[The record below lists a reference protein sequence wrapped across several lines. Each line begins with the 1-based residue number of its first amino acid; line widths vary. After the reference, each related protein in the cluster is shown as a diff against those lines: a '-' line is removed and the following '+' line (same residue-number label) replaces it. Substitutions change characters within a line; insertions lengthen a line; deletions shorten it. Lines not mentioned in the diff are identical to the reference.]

1 MYKGPDGKGIK
12 IEYCRSIVESEVV
25 ARTLLQEKVL
35 GFDMEWKVRA
45 APGIKGNISLIQVAC
60 EDRVALFHIA
70 LHKGTTVEEL
80 LAPSLRE
87 IIESPMI
94 TKTGVAIL
102 NADGKRLKRFM
113 GLAVKGFFEL
123 SHLFRLVKYAEN
135 QPELANKGLVA
146 LATQVKERLG
156 LPLSK
161 GPVRCSDWTKPLS
174 VEQIT
179 YGASDAYAGFMLFHV
194 MNNARMRMRPTPP
207 LPAFAELHRPIRLAE
222 VVLEDNKSDETPS
235 VVDSRLRHAVE
246 YPNLPLPKSTLEKPA
261 VGDTPPSK
269 PVYRPPPALK
279 LTLGPT
285 EKRLYSALSAL
296 SKRVS
301 FLSKLPSHLV
311 CSEDTLAE
319 LSQKRPSTDGELK
332 DCRGG
337 VLFAKLVSQH
347 NVDLLAFVKKYTPRE
362 QDMNGEHRAPL
373 ATLVNNRLIAA
384 NAS

>member
-1 MYKGPDGKGIK
+1 
-12 IEYCRSIVESEVV
+12 
-25 ARTLLQEKVL
+25 
-35 GFDMEWKVRA
+35 
-45 APGIKGNISLIQVAC
+45 
-60 EDRVALFHIA
+60 
-70 LHKGTTVEEL
+70 
-80 LAPSLRE
+80 
-87 IIESPMI
+87 
-94 TKTGVAIL
+94 
-102 NADGKRLKRFM
+102 M
-113 GLAVKGFFEL
+113 GLSVKGFFEL
-123 SHLFRLVKYAEN
+123 SHLFRLGKYAEN
-135 QPELANKGLVA
+135 QPKLANKGLVA

-207 LPAFAELHRPIRLAE
+207 LPAFAELHQPIRLAE
-222 VVLEDNKSDETPS
+222 VVLEDEKSDETPS
-235 VVDSRLRHAVE
+235 AVDSKSRPLRMEASAVK
-246 YPNLPLPKSTLEKPA
+246 YPNLPSPKSTLQKPA
-261 VGDTPPSK
+261 VGDPPPSK

-301 FLSKLPSHLV
+301 FLSKLPPHLV

-319 LSQKRPSTDGELK
+319 LSQKRPSTDEELK

-362 QDMNGEHRAPL
+362 QDVPGEHRAPL